1 MSKAVKQGASDCSKL
16 SSNSQ
21 DTDSDDEDGDE
32 KSHQKSLY
40 ECLVAE
46 KRARNKARLKS
57 LGFPDSP
64 NKKKPKKKKKKKTP
78 SKPRRSGPLRQNP
91 VRASRAQLNNYCND
105 DPKAST
111 SGAEEATVFTEKIV
125 VGRQGQ
131 ELLEGGACDS
141 SSKGTKDN
149 IGRIGEVH
157 QGQELLEGG
166 ACDSS
171 SKGTKDNKASSK
183 EAVSKEMKNAFLS
196 KMAGKSSDAQ
206 KLSQASEMTAA
217 AKAPIASKKRKKKK
231 Q

>member
-111 SGAEEATVFTEKIV
+111 SGAEEATVSTKKIV
-125 VGRQGQ
+125 V
-131 ELLEGGACDS
+131 
-141 SSKGTKDN
+141 
-149 IGRIGEVH
+149 GRIGEVH

>member
-57 LGFPDSP
+57 LGFPDTP
-64 NKKKPKKKKKKKTP
+64 NKKKPKKKKKTP

-125 VGRQGQ
+125 V
-131 ELLEGGACDS
+131 
-141 SSKGTKDN
+141 
-149 IGRIGEVH
+149 GRIGEVH

>member
-1 MSKAVKQGASDCSKL
+1 VSKAVKQGASDCSKL

-64 NKKKPKKKKKKKTP
+64 NKKKPKKKKKKTP

-125 VGRQGQ
+125 V
-131 ELLEGGACDS
+131 
-141 SSKGTKDN
+141 
-149 IGRIGEVH
+149 GRIGEVH

>member
-32 KSHQKSLY
+32 KSHQKSVY
-40 ECLVAE
+40 ERLVAE
-46 KRARNKARLKS
+46 KIARNKARLKS
-57 LGFPDSP
+57 LGFPDTP
-64 NKKKPKKKKKKKTP
+64 NKKKPNKKKKTP
-78 SKPRRSGPLRQNP
+78 SKPRSLQPAGPLRQNP

-149 IGRIGEVH
+149 
-157 QGQELLEGG
+157 
-166 ACDSS
+166 
-171 SKGTKDNKASSK
+171 KASSN

>member
-125 VGRQGQ
+125 VGR
-131 ELLEGGACDS
+131 
-141 SSKGTKDN
+141 
-149 IGRIGEVH
+149 IGEVH

>member
-32 KSHQKSLY
+32 KSHQKSVY
-40 ECLVAE
+40 ERLVAE
-46 KRARNKARLKS
+46 KIARNKARLKS
-57 LGFPDSP
+57 LGFPDTP
-64 NKKKPKKKKKKKTP
+64 NKKKPNKKKKTP
-78 SKPRRSGPLRQNP
+78 SKPRSLQPAGPLRQNP

-111 SGAEEATVFTEKIV
+111 SGAEEATVSTEKIV
-125 VGRQGQ
+125 V
-131 ELLEGGACDS
+131 
-141 SSKGTKDN
+141 
-149 IGRIGEVH
+149 GRIGEVH

-183 EAVSKEMKNAFLS
+183 EAVSKEMRNAFLS

>member
-1 MSKAVKQGASDCSKL
+1 M
-16 SSNSQ
+16 
-21 DTDSDDEDGDE
+21 
-32 KSHQKSLY
+32 
-40 ECLVAE
+40 
-46 KRARNKARLKS
+46 KS
-57 LGFPDSP
+57 LGFPDTP
-64 NKKKPKKKKKKKTP
+64 NKKKPKKKKKTP

-111 SGAEEATVFTEKIV
+111 SGAEEATVSTEKIV
-125 VGRQGQ
+125 V
-131 ELLEGGACDS
+131 
-141 SSKGTKDN
+141 
-149 IGRIGEVH
+149 GRIGEVH